1 MERARALHFLNLLTP
16 GVSVI
21 YYGDE
26 IGMTNGE
33 LTADDIQDTFSPAN
47 SFIDSRDLE
56 RTPMQW
62 DDTRFAGFSDA
73 KAWLPVNKNHTFINV
88 AEEKKNRY
96 STLNIHR
103 QLLQLRQDLPLL
115 RNGSLNVIHDT
126 DNGFILGIKRE
137 LDGEQAYIFI
147 NFADA
152 PQSFSIPENAEIIAS
167 THPRYL
173 ILRSG
178 RQLAVPGNGSDR
190 KSVV

>member
-1 MERARALHFLNLLTP
+1 
-16 GVSVI
+16 
-21 YYGDE
+21 
-26 IGMTNGE
+26 
-33 LTADDIQDTFSPAN
+33 
-47 SFIDSRDLE
+47 
-56 RTPMQW
+56 MQW
-62 DDTRFAGFSDA
+62 DETQFAGFSDV
-73 KAWLPVNKNHTFINV
+73 KPWLPVNKNHTFINV

-96 STLNIHR
+96 SILNIHR

-115 RNGSLNVIHDT
+115 RDGSLSVIHDT

-173 ILRSG
+173 ILRKNK
-178 RQLAVPGNGSDR
+178 QLAIPGCCGILLLTTG
-190 KSVV
+190 